1 MKKLFRISFP
11 RITYTS
17 FPRSARESVSSRSA
31 ARSPL
36 HCLIPIL
43 RSAWQPSAWVL
54 VLLLSFAAPVPAVVE
69 YHPFDDPVKE
79 EVYQSLI
86 SELRCLVCQNQTI
99 ADSNADLAKDLRQQ
113 VYDMLQ
119 QGKSREDVVDFM
131 TQRYGDFVMYRP
143 AFNVKTGLLWL
154 GPIAFLLIGIITVV
168 TLAKNKKAAE
178 KPVLNQ
184 QQRRELDRLLQKGE
198 ED

>member
-1 MKKLFRISFP
+1 MNKV
-11 RITYTS
+11 IT
-17 FPRSARESVSSRSA
+17 
-31 ARSPL
+31 L
-36 HCLIPIL
+36 ILCLLALP
-43 RSAWQPSAWVL
+43 AM
-54 VLLLSFAAPVPAVVE
+54 AVVE
-69 YHPFDDPVKE
+69 YHPFDDTARE
-79 EVYQSLI
+79 QAYQTLI

-119 QGKSREDVVDFM
+119 QGKSQQDVVDFM

-143 AFNVKTGLLWL
+143 AFSLKTGLLWL

-168 TLAKNKKAAE
+168 LLARHKKAVTHAALDSRQQSR
-178 KPVLNQ
+178 LN
-184 QQRRELDRLLQKGE
+184 ELLQKGE

>member
-1 MKKLFRISFP
+1 MKIFCRGEFIRRGNSMAL
-11 RITYTS
+11 
-17 FPRSARESVSSRSA
+17 
-31 ARSPL
+31 
-36 HCLIPIL
+36 CLM
-43 RSAWQPSAWVL
+43 
-54 VLLLSFAAPVPAVVE
+54 LLYFLLAAPVQAVVE

-79 EVYQSLI
+79 DAYQTLI

-119 QGKSREDVVDFM
+119 QGKSRQDVVDFM

-143 AFNVKTGLLWL
+143 AFNAKTGLLWL
-154 GPIAFLLIGIITVV
+154 GPVAFLLIGIIAVV
-168 TLAKNKKAAE
+168 MLAKNKKRAE
-178 KPVLNQ
+178 QPALNAQ
-184 QQRRELDRLLQKGE
+184 QQSQLDDILNEGE